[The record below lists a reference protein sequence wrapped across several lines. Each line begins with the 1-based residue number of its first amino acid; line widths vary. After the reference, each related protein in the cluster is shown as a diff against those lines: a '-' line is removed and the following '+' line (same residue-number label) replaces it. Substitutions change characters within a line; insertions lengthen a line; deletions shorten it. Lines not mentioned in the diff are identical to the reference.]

1 MKKLLIATDNFIP
14 RHDGIAV
21 FLREAT
27 PYLKKYFKITILAP
41 NFGIKKSTI
50 REEFKGIKLV
60 LFDLSHKKY
69 GDYPPAR
76 ISLRK
81 ISREVKKAD
90 IVWSH
95 GLLPISLWALFF
107 GWVYKKKRISQI
119 HSIEYELGALAL
131 KKRGMSQALIRQTIK
146 LLLRIIY
153 NLSSKIIVP
162 SFEVAQLIEN
172 LGVNKDKFIVGMGI
186 DVKKFKPAKNK
197 KNAKKKLGIKE
208 DKIVIGYCNRLSYEK
223 DPLTLLRAFE
233 ALRREHK
240 NIILLVVGS
249 GIKELE
255 RKFKGRKDVKFVG
268 DKDNVIPYLQAMD
281 FFVLTSLTE
290 TSSLSTM
297 EAMSCGAVPIATK
310 VGVVKFYI
318 KDGFNGFFFEKRND
332 RDLMNKLAKAILLY
346 ENDKKEFMRMS
357 KRARLTIIKKF
368 QFKNTIETIKNILLK
383 S

>member
-27 PYLKKYFKITILAP
+27 PYLKKYFKVTVLAP
-41 NFGIKKSTI
+41 NFGINKSMI
-50 REEFKGIKLV
+50 KEEFKGVKLI

-69 GDYPPAR
+69 GDYSPAR
-76 ISLRK
+76 ISLKK
-81 ISREVKKAD
+81 INGEVKKAD
-90 IVWSH
+90 LVWSH

-107 GWVYKKKRISQI
+107 GWIHKKKRISQI
-119 HSIEYELGALAL
+119 HSIEYDLGVLAL
-131 KKRGMSQALIRQTIK
+131 KKRGISQVLIKQTIK

-172 LGVNKDKFIVGMGI
+172 LGVNKDKFIVSMGI
-186 DVKKFKPAKNK
+186 DTKRFRPAKNK
-197 KNAKKKLGIKE
+197 RTAKKKLGIKE
-208 DKIVIGYCNRLSYEK
+208 DSIIIGYCNRLSYEK
-223 DPLTLLRAFE
+223 NPLTLLRAFE

-240 NIILLVVGS
+240 NITLLVIGS

-255 RKFKGRKDVKFVG
+255 KKFRGRKNVKFVG

-310 VGVVKFYI
+310 VGVVKSYI
-318 KDGFNGFFFEKRND
+318 REGFSGFFFEKKND
-332 RDLMNKLAKAILLY
+332 RDLMNKLTKAILLY
-346 ENDKKEFMRMS
+346 ENDKKEFVRMS
-357 KRARLTIIKKF
+357 KRARITIIKKF
-368 QFKNTIETIKNILLK
+368 QFKNTVEKIKNILLK